1 MALKW
6 GLKSPFFYALTKVR
20 KNAKMSMVLQMV
32 LQMVLHFAKNSITF
46 GGGKW
51 G

>member
-1 MALKW
+1 MPLQKCE
-6 GLKSPFFYALTKVR
+6 KMQ
-20 KNAKMSMVLQMV
+20 KMSMVLQMV